1 MGQSIVV
8 EDHIVNGDV
17 VMFST
22 DRSITGQD
30 GVAFRSVDAAR
41 ESDIFPG
48 TLAERIFEADGG
60 VDHVFVASNQVVV
73 RRTSG
78 WEDQTVAEIS
88 QVITDLFRFYN
99 G

>member
-8 EDHIVNGDV
+8 EDTVVSGDV
-17 VMFST
+17 VMFAT

-30 GVAFRSVDAAR
+30 GVAYRSIDAAR
-41 ESDIFPG
+41 ESTIFPG

-78 WEDQTVAEIS
+78 WEDDHVAEIS
-88 QVITDLFRFYN
+88 QVISDLFRFYD